1 MVTFT
6 RLLSGSSAIV
16 ISPLKS
22 VKRPLVLATT
32 RWRTVNCAAE
42 CDASMLNVPTS
53 GMSRPLKLRLVT
65 WGAVAVMVGFSSSS
79 CLCKQLYLKI
89 VAYASTSSYN
99 LVVDPVLHDE
109 RITSLGLFLEAHDAV
124 RRALDAGGAAPANFE
139 ILLRL
144 ARSEGQRLRMADLAG
159 QTGLTPSGL
168 SRAVD
173 RLVADGLV
181 ERASCPTD
189 ARGFYAQ
196 LTPKGN

>member
-1 MVTFT
+1 
-6 RLLSGSSAIV
+6 
-16 ISPLKS
+16 
-22 VKRPLVLATT
+22 
-32 RWRTVNCAAE
+32 
-42 CDASMLNVPTS
+42 
-53 GMSRPLKLRLVT
+53 
-65 WGAVAVMVGFSSSS
+65 
-79 CLCKQLYLKI
+79 
-89 VAYASTSSYN
+89 
-99 LVVDPVLHDE
+99 VDPVLHDE

-124 RRALDAGGAAPANFE
+124 RRALDATGAAPANFE

-144 ARSEGQRLRMADLAG
+144 ARSDGQRLRMADLAG

-196 LTPKGN
+196 LTPKGNKLTVAAVKRHIDDIQANFVDVLSAEQRTQLEAICRTLRDALNPCATAGTAD